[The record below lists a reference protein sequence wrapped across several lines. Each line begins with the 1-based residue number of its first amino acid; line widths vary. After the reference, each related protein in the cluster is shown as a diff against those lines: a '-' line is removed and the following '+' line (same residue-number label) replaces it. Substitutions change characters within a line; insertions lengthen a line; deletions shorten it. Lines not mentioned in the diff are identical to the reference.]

1 MGNLRILPM
10 AMSNPGH
17 EAEERG
23 VRVVLDHLF
32 LFLDQLLHL
41 SFGQSQLYL
50 ILASRT
56 TTALDLWG

>member
-1 MGNLRILPM
+1 MGDLRILPM

-17 EAEERG
+17 EVEERG

-32 LFLDQLLHL
+32 FFLDHL

-50 ILASRT
+50 ILTSRT